1 MVPTS
6 WKEGISINKHFL
18 DRTIGLFFVIS
29 PETGA
34 GVYKALPP
42 LLKSP
47 LLLSQFPEK
56 QV

>member
-56 QV
+56 